1 MKISIPVL
9 LSIICL
15 LAGSKESLANMWAL
29 MVPDLKIA
37 GPTVTST
44 NKWLLFESFATL
56 AECNDRRAST
66 IRQIDK
72 ERRAIKDKDV
82 DGPDVEITERELR
95 LLWDIYTRSKCVQ
108 SR

>member
-15 LAGSKESLANMWAL
+15 LAGSKESLADMWAL
-29 MVPDLKIA
+29 MVPDLKVA
-37 GPTVTST
+37 GPTITST

-56 AECNDRRAST
+56 AECNDRRASM

-72 ERRAIKDKDV
+72 ERRAIKDI

-95 LLWDIYTRSKCVQ
+95 LLWDIYTRSKCVE